1 MLENIAY
8 IVIGITLLMWSA
20 DRFTD
25 GAAAIARN
33 LGVSRLIVGLTI
45 VAIGSS
51 APEIFVSILDS
62 LKTCAP
68 DKPDCGPEVAI
79 GNALGSNITNIALVL
94 GITALVRPL
103 LIHSSL
109 LKREIPLLFLSSAAA
124 LIFFWDLR
132 LSHVE
137 GFILLTGL
145 VFYFFWLVRVGMQSR
160 KEHDPMVDEMIEE
173 LPEGMPTGKAT
184 FWVILGL
191 ILLVGS
197 SKLLIEGASGIALA
211 FGVSETVI
219 GLTIVALGTSLPE
232 LGASVASVLKN
243 EHEIAIGN
251 VIGSNIFNLLGVLGI
266 PAAIAAPTIEKDILN
281 IDYPLM
287 LGLIIAMAIMAY
299 GFRGPGKINRI
310 EGAILVAGFLGYY
323 IVRFFV
329 L

>member
-1 MLENIAY
+1 MLEHIAY
-8 IVIGITLLMWSA
+8 IVIGTTLLMWSA

-33 LGVSRLIVGLTI
+33 FGVSRLIVGLTI

-62 LKTCAP
+62 FKTCSV
-68 DKPDCGPEVAI
+68 DNPDCGPEVAI

-103 LIHSSL
+103 MINSAL
-109 LKREIPLLFLSSAAA
+109 LKREIPILFLISA
-124 LIFFWDLR
+124 LVFVFFWDLR
-132 LSHVE
+132 LSHIE

-145 VFYFFWLVRVGMQSR
+145 AIYFFWLVHVGIQSR
-160 KEHDPMVDEMIEE
+160 KENDPMVDEMIEE
-173 LPEGMPTGKAT
+173 LPEGMPSGKAI
-184 FWVILGL
+184 FWVVVGL
-191 ILLVGS
+191 VLLVGS
-197 SKLLIEGASGIALA
+197 SKLLIEGASGIALS

-266 PAAIAAPTIEKDILN
+266 PAAIAAPVIEKDILN

-287 LGLIIAMAIMAY
+287 LGLIIAMAVMAY
-299 GFRGPGKINRI
+299 GFRGPGRINRV
-310 EGAILVAGFLGYY
+310 EGAILVAVFLGYY